1 MSSFTRPG
9 VLLIVTLLVRA
20 NEGGAG
26 AGPSPRTAREEI
38 LALAVDQRL
47 DFLHVL
53 GIADRSARGL
63 DRDQVMASALQ
74 LLDRLLTDGLIRV
87 GDMAQTGFTPWSTS
101 TDAILVR
108 IRTAWLTLD
117 RQVGPGNVCW
127 IEATRDGRAM
137 GEAVLERTGL
147 TDG

>member
-9 VLLIVTLLVRA
+9 ALLIVTLLVRA
-20 NEGGAG
+20 TERGAG
-26 AGPSPRTAREEI
+26 AGPPPPTPREEI
-38 LALAVDQRL
+38 LVRAVDQRL
-47 DFLHVL
+47 DFLQVL
-53 GIADRSARGL
+53 YIADRSARGL

-108 IRTAWLTLD
+108 IRTSWLTLD
-117 RQVGPGNVCW
+117 RQVGPGDVCW
-127 IEATRDGRAM
+127 IEATPDGRAT
-137 GEAVLERTGL
+137 GKAVLERNGL

>member
-1 MSSFTRPG
+1 M
-9 VLLIVTLLVRA
+9 
-20 NEGGAG
+20 GAG
-26 AGPSPRTAREEI
+26 RVTRRQPHEEI
-38 LALAVDQRL
+38 LARAAHQWL
-47 DFLHVL
+47 DFRQVL
-53 GIADRSARGL
+53 DIVDRSARGL

-87 GDMAQTGFTPWSTS
+87 GDMTETGFTPWSTS